1 MAGRSAKK
9 TVSFEDGLSRLE
21 ALAAQME
28 AVELPLEDLL
38 KRYEEGMK
46 LASDLEKML
55 EEAKGRMQEI
65 NAGQGGEPKL
75 TPTEMAEQGS
85 LLDELKEE

>member
-9 TVSFEDGLSRLE
+9 TVSFEEGLSRLE

-28 AVELPLEDLL
+28 AGELPLEDLL

-65 NAGQGGEPKL
+65 TAGQGGEPKL

-85 LLDELKEE
+85 LLDALKEE